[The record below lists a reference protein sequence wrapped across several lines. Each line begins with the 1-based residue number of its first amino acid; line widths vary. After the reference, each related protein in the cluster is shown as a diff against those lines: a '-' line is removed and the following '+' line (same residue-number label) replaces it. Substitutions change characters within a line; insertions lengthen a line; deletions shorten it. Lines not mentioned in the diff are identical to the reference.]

1 MERWWKT
8 SNINSLTIMISHLM
22 EYQSSISQIHGTLQ
36 NMEAYIMSGNV
47 YSRTIMFEFY
57 SFIKTLISKIS

>member
-22 EYQSSISQIHGTLQ
+22 EYQSFISQIHGTLQ

-57 SFIKTLISKIS
+57 SFTKILISKIS